1 METTFDRQDKMFLDR
16 DGETTTQITRS
27 ILSDLF
33 ELQRS
38 VIMSATAMER
48 AKTLITDAITE
59 LDKIAHDISLPVHR
73 APTSSA
79 A

>member
-1 METTFDRQDKMFLDR
+1 METTFDRQDKMFLGR
-16 DGETTTQITRS
+16 DGETTQITRS

-33 ELQRS
+33 ELQRL

-59 LDKIAHDISLPVHR
+59 LDKIAHDVSLPVHR